1 MLKLS
6 SLDFAALNLSGANYL
21 AWALDAKFWL
31 KSKGL
36 GDTITQGNNRSEQ
49 HKAQAMTLLRH
60 HLHESLKN
68 EYLTVEDPVVLWSD
82 LKERYEHQK
91 TVILPRARYDWVQLR
106 LQDYKSVSEYNS
118 ALHLIASKLALCG
131 EKVTEEDKLEK
142 TFSTFHAN
150 NVLLQTQYREKG
162 FTRYSQLIS
171 CLLVAEEQNQLLLKN
186 HGLRPTGSAPLPEA
200 NTASFGRK
208 EHNSANNYGR
218 GRGYQRGR
226 GRGRGRRHEYGR
238 GRGVSFKN
246 SSKKWTGNKQEKSP
260 SVCHRCGGDD
270 HWAKRCR
277 TPKHLVDLYQ
287 QSLKQKGKKVE
298 ANLVFEDGEED
309 FGHDGVTHMETSDF
323 LEE

>member
-6 SLDFAALNLSGANYL
+6 SLDFAALNLSGDNYL

-36 GDTITQGNNRSEQ
+36 GDTITQGNNESEQ

-68 EYLTVEDPVVLWSD
+68 EYLTVEDSVVLWSD

-150 NVLLQTQYREKG
+150 N
-162 FTRYSQLIS
+162 
-171 CLLVAEEQNQLLLKN
+171 QNQLLLKN